1 MDKEQEKLLQEW
13 TNNYN
18 EAEKKIQQIEKD
30 ASGVVS
36 ERFKQFFRQQMAEQQ
51 HIQYVNWKKID
62 DMLSFCKFYIAHL
75 FFYLYVPQFYI
86 FGLVLFFLQTKIRW
100 LLILLW
106 LQ

>member
-1 MDKEQEKLLQEW
+1 MGKIFCIESQNSERNILSGNKTTFQEW

-62 DMLSFCKFYIAHL
+62 DMLRPKN
-75 FFYLYVPQFYI
+75 
-86 FGLVLFFLQTKIRW
+86 
-100 LLILLW
+100 
-106 LQ
+106 

>member
-1 MDKEQEKLLQEW
+1 MVVLDKEQEKLLQEW

-36 ERFKQFFRQQMAEQQ
+36 ERFKQFFRQQIAEQQ

-62 DMLSFCKFYIAHL
+62 DMLRPKN
-75 FFYLYVPQFYI
+75 
-86 FGLVLFFLQTKIRW
+86 
-100 LLILLW
+100 
-106 LQ
+106 